1 MIETRASLIERVRD
15 PSDSVA
21 WNEFVTIYQP
31 LLTADVRKRGVGEND
46 AADLVQMVLT
56 RLLTAL
62 TRFRLDHERGKFR
75 TWLWQITHSTLTDW
89 HRRRAVRTRAEQG
102 WIDQQGSPVAD
113 LPDDDWEKLYRQR
126 ILEIVLKR
134 ASESAP
140 AASWECFNGR
150 VLEDRPAAEI
160 AAKLG
165 ISVNAVYINASRLL
179 ARIREE
185 CAEYAET
192 LRGQ

>member
-126 ILEIVLKR
+126 ILAIVLKR
-134 ASESAP
+134 ASDIGS
-140 AASWECFNGR
+140 SRILGMLQRKGSGRSSRRGDCCKTRHLGECCLYQR
-150 VLEDRPAAEI
+150 VTFAGTHP
-160 AAKLG
+160 
-165 ISVNAVYINASRLL
+165 
-179 ARIREE
+179 
-185 CAEYAET
+185 
-192 LRGQ
+192 